1 MRFPVHKPISFL
13 VILTKTDAMI
23 SLINTT
29 KLILLSLALGFGFGS
44 CKNEIKLKKTGST
57 TIESSA
63 AADKNLAKKGNDTSI
78 VEDIY
83 EYASSKEILEQD
95 ENNYKVSGTDED
107 GNEVFG
113 SVNIEGAIGIGIISG
128 IEAKGIEI
136 VAERTG
142 HNLLTATDVKGYE
155 YKLKVDRN

>member
-1 MRFPVHKPISFL
+1 MRFPVSKPVSFQVL
-13 VILTKTDAMI
+13 LIKIDAMI
-23 SLINTT
+23 IRINTT
-29 KLILLSLALGFGFGS
+29 KLILLSLALGAIS
-44 CKNEIKLKKTGST
+44 CKNEIKLNKTEKKTFEST
-57 TIESSA
+57 T
-63 AADKNLAKKGNDTSI
+63 AADESLAKKSSDTNI

-95 ENNYKVSGTDED
+95 ENNYEVYGTDED

-142 HNLLTATDVKGYE
+142 HNSLTATDVKGYE
-155 YKLKVDRN
+155 YKLKVDSN

>member
-1 MRFPVHKPISFL
+1 MRFPVHKSISFQ

-23 SLINTT
+23 SRINTT
-29 KLILLSLALGFGFGS
+29 KLILLSLALGFGS
-44 CKNEIKLKKTGST
+44 CKNEIQLKKTGNITTEST
-57 TIESSA
+57 A

-142 HNLLTATDVKGYE
+142 NNILTATDVKGYE